1 MPKIAGCLPDPRKEE
16 LAKIAHEFE
25 IDAKVKAFG
34 YNDVSTAEWL
44 WNKYVGHP
52 RDPKKPI
59 SPTDLKK
66 YKLGLAEFRDT
77 IGKQESAF
85 GRLFKIPKALMRK
98 LPESSYFIEEM
109 SNATSFRQ
117 KHLKESSVELK
128 AITDGLYDM
137 ILNGDYYGGVP
148 WSKSEFEK
156 YREMESILEQA
167 KTPEERHAALVD
179 VTKMVG
185 VRDGNNNPVGGKILW
200 RFNDLITFRKQ
211 PQGEVENKIVENWSV
226 LRKRS
231 ANLLLNGIEQSKAI
245 IKTYHDPTLKKNML
259 GALDKLQAAA
269 ERIHFQ
275 QGIDAQKTDRPDQF
289 FDLSKT
295 EMKVYDSETG
305 TVKPYR
311 MIDEHGKRVIPR
323 ELTKYAPEYVIE
335 LANVVREITDYA
347 SNSSDPKWQGA
358 TPEQMRVKIDK
369 NIDLGRMI
377 NRLKSRTDVEN
388 GKFYSLDPI
397 YYLNK
402 YIQDVAHFN
411 YVTRIN
417 LAYKKA
423 ADKMWDITRTH
434 RAGTELGD
442 YAQQMVDMITEIRDS
457 GLNNYEG
464 TIPEMDEVV
473 RLINGMEYVSKLGWS
488 IRGGLRNR
496 SQMLFDWI
504 RYGTKAYTVSRN
516 FYNASN
522 DNIRMADEQLSRFGF
537 FFGEKATAA
546 STAVATAG
554 SIQEVAP
561 PGTIMTQEGGL
572 RRETPSAVSKIATGV
587 SEFASKGTI
596 GGVKVAPAATG
607 PLQIAENAN
616 RKGTFKK
623 AFAMTYTLMDR
634 NRAYHAE
641 KWMEQTKSKEPP
653 DRKVLDEHMAHMA
666 GNAAMKAVGDLH
678 FHYDNWAKAKALQT
692 RGNPVGA
699 LVGQF
704 QTYRFGLWDLQ
715 WQLLKDAKR
724 GVGAGKYGL
733 FETDAAGKVTRIM
746 PEIQAAMRYL
756 SLYSLIVPAASAF
769 GPFGINYG
777 NLIQNETYD
786 TLQRYFEFYTADEE
800 DPAQLEDKYGQFFGK
815 SALAGSLGPFMSDV
829 LTMVDMFDVYGGPGV
844 TPEELQ
850 DTMKMRYDPDDPDW
864 WYKVARVA
872 NIQGSRTGWHTIPA
886 LLQGQL
892 ERAFRVETGLYKP
905 KHLYDWMRDSD
916 DAYFKQ
922 RKDWLYNNPYSPISW
937 AYTGERM
944 FGVGPAL
951 PKIGKKKKRRKNQAA
966 MTVLEGMLAG
976 KY

>member
-922 RKDWLYNNPYSPISW
+922 RKDWLYNNPYSPINW

-944 FGVGPAL
+944 FGVGPVL
-951 PKIGKKKKRRKNQAA
+951 PKIRKKKKRRKNQEA